1 MQTSFENLSAAALL
15 WTKRRWVLGFA
26 ACLMSA
32 ALFHPFNWIWPA
44 CAVACLIIALHA
56 HERLAAI
63 RGKPCRWR
71 DVFDLEDPLTA
82 WLSKQTS
89 STREGK

>member
-1 MQTSFENLSAAALL
+1 MQTDFENLSAATLL
-15 WTKRRWVLGFA
+15 WTKRRWMLGFA

-32 ALFHPFNWIWPA
+32 ALFPPFNWIWPA
-44 CAVACLIIALHA
+44 CAVVCLIIALHA